1 MTTTSTILSGVR
13 QDSSL
18 HLVNRN
24 MRGGWGR
31 CVCHNSTKNKNK
43 NSHRTIRKLFPL
55 ESTHTMRL
63 GLGSGHSH
71 SENNDFPCPIRE
83 DVENQVSVRV
93 SNTVL
98 SLYIYFT

>member
-1 MTTTSTILSGVR
+1 
-13 QDSSL
+13 
-18 HLVNRN
+18 
-24 MRGGWGR
+24 
-31 CVCHNSTKNKNK
+31 
-43 NSHRTIRKLFPL
+43 
-55 ESTHTMRL
+55 MRL